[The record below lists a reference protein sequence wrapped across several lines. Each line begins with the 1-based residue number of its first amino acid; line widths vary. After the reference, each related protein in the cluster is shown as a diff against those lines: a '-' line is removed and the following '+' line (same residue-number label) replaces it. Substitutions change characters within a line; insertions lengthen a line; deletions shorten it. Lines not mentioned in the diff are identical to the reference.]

1 MKLETASANG
11 SIASLIFESMP
22 SSANTGI
29 EIIRPNR
36 AKADFLID
44 M

>member
-1 MKLETASANG
+1 MNPETAAANG

-22 SSANTGI
+22 PSANTGI
-29 EIIRPNR
+29 EINSPNR
-36 AKADFLID
+36 AKPDFLID